1 MALDGSICKWVVN
14 KTNSEYVA
22 YIAKIASVS
31 PTVAKILINRGLK
44 TPEQLASFLNPDI
57 GRLSDPFDLPH
68 FKTAL
73 DRIRS
78 AKSIGERVLICGDYD
93 ADGVTATAIMVEG
106 LREFGLDV
114 HYFIPDRI
122 ADGYGFGIAGIEKAQ
137 EIGAKLIVTV
147 DCGITS
153 FEAVQRANVQG
164 IDVIITD
171 HHEPVRKENN
181 KSSVTG
187 NELPENA
194 SPFML
199 PDALAIVNPKIL
211 VDSTAGSLN
220 LAGAGV
226 AFKLMQ
232 GLFENN
238 WEIVH
243 KFLDLAAMG
252 TAADVVP
259 VIDDNRIIVK
269 EGAKLIQAGQRLG
282 IRALKEAAGLKQ
294 DVFKMSS
301 LYYTMIPR
309 INAAGR
315 IANATDAVS
324 LLTTRSESEAG
335 TLARWLSDLN
345 GKRQKIEEAVFNEAV
360 GMLGAMDMDQ
370 GAIVLASEGWHVG
383 VVGIVASK
391 LAERYNKPA
400 VVLSIDNGIA
410 KGSGRSIPQFD
421 LHQGLIGCKD
431 LLTRFGGHKQAAG
444 LSLDFDKIGEFRAM
458 LSRIIA
464 ETLSKDDLVPVLAI
478 DAAVNIADV
487 SIELVE
493 ELARLEPFGC
503 SNGEPVLGAK
513 CLEVVQPRIVGSNH
527 LKMQLRQNGRRVD
540 SIGFGFGDMLNDFG
554 ANAMIDAAFIP
565 TINEWDGGRYLQ
577 LNLKAIRPSL

>member
-1 MALDGSICKWVVN
+1 MALDGSTCKWVVN
-14 KTNSEYVA
+14 KTNPEYVA
-22 YIAKIASVS
+22 YVAKIASVS
-31 PTVAKILINRGLK
+31 PTVARILINRGLK

-57 GRLSDPFDLPH
+57 GKLSDPFDLPC

-73 DRIRS
+73 DRIKN
-78 AKSIGERVLICGDYD
+78 AGNTGERVLVCGDYD

-122 ADGYGFGIAGIEKAQ
+122 VHGYGFGIAGVEKAE
-137 EIGAKLIVTV
+137 EIGARLIITV

-153 FEAVQRANVQG
+153 FEAVQRANAEG
-164 IDVIITD
+164 IDVVITD
-171 HHEPVRKENN
+171 HHEPLREDSN
-181 KSSVTG
+181 KLPVTS
-187 NELPENA
+187 NELPENT
-194 SPFML
+194 SSFIL
-199 PDALAIVNPKIL
+199 PEALAIVNPKIL
-211 VDSTAGSLN
+211 NSAAGNLN
-220 LAGAGV
+220 LSGAGV
-226 AFKLMQ
+226 AFKLLQ

-238 WEIVH
+238 WDIVH

-259 VIDDNRIIVK
+259 LIDDNRIIVK
-269 EGAKLIQAGQRLG
+269 EGAKLIHSGQRLG
-282 IRALKEAAGLKQ
+282 IRALKEAAGIRQ
-294 DVFKMSS
+294 DAFRMSS

-315 IANATDAVS
+315 IANAADAVS

-335 TLARWLSDLN
+335 ALARRLNDLN
-345 GKRQKIEEAVFNEAV
+345 GKRQKIEESVYNEAT
-360 GMLGAMDMDQ
+360 GMLGEMDTAL

-400 VVLSIDNGIA
+400 IVLSIENGTA

-421 LHQGLIGCKD
+421 LHRGLSGCMDVLK
-431 LLTRFGGHKQAAG
+431 RFGGHKQAAG
-444 LSLDFDKIGEFRAM
+444 LSLDVEKIGEFRER
-458 LSRIIA
+458 LSRTVTD
-464 ETLSKDDLVPVLAI
+464 TLSEEDLVPVLSI
-478 DAAVNIADV
+478 DAAVNIADI

-493 ELARLEPFGC
+493 ELAKLEPFGC

-513 CLEVVQPRIVGSNH
+513 GLEVVQPRIVGNNH
-527 LKMQLRQNGRRVD
+527 LKMHLRQNGRRVD
-540 SIGFGFGDMLNDFG
+540 SIGFDFG
-554 ANAMIDAAFIP
+554 KLLNTVEANTVIDAAFIP

-577 LNLKAIRPSL
+577 LNLKAIRPSF

>member
-1 MALDGSICKWVVN
+1 MALDGSTCKWVVN
-14 KTNSEYVA
+14 KTNPEYVA
-22 YIAKIASVS
+22 YVAKIASVS
-31 PTVAKILINRGLK
+31 PTVARILINRGLK

-57 GRLSDPFDLPH
+57 GKLSDPFDLPC

-73 DRIRS
+73 DRIKD
-78 AKSIGERVLICGDYD
+78 AGNTGERVLVCGDYD

-122 ADGYGFGIAGIEKAQ
+122 VHGYGFGIAGVEKAE
-137 EIGAKLIVTV
+137 EIGARLIITV

-153 FEAVQRANVQG
+153 FEAVQRANAEG
-164 IDVIITD
+164 IDVVITD
-171 HHEPVRKENN
+171 HHEPLREDSN
-181 KSSVTG
+181 KLPVTS
-187 NELPENA
+187 NELPENT
-194 SPFML
+194 SSFIL
-199 PDALAIVNPKIL
+199 PEALAIVNPKIL
-211 VDSTAGSLN
+211 NSAAGNLN
-220 LAGAGV
+220 LSGAGV
-226 AFKLMQ
+226 AFKLLQ

-238 WEIVH
+238 WDIVH

-259 VIDDNRIIVK
+259 LIDDNRIIVK
-269 EGAKLIQAGQRLG
+269 EGAKLIHSGQRLG
-282 IRALKEAAGLKQ
+282 IRALKEAAGIRQ
-294 DVFKMSS
+294 DAFRMSS

-315 IANATDAVS
+315 IANAADAVS

-335 TLARWLSDLN
+335 ALARRLNDLN
-345 GKRQKIEEAVFNEAV
+345 GKRQKIEESVYNEAT
-360 GMLGAMDMDQ
+360 GMLGEMDTAL

-400 VVLSIDNGIA
+400 IVLSIENGTA

-421 LHQGLIGCKD
+421 LHRGLSGCMDVLK
-431 LLTRFGGHKQAAG
+431 RFGGHKQAAG
-444 LSLDFDKIGEFRAM
+444 LSLDVEKIGEFRER
-458 LSRIIA
+458 LSRTVTD
-464 ETLSKDDLVPVLAI
+464 TLSEEDLVPVLSI
-478 DAAVNIADV
+478 DAAVNIADI

-493 ELARLEPFGC
+493 ELAKLEPFGC

-513 CLEVVQPRIVGSNH
+513 GLEVVQPRIVGNNH
-527 LKMQLRQNGRRVD
+527 LKMHLRQNGRRVD
-540 SIGFGFGDMLNDFG
+540 SIGFDFG
-554 ANAMIDAAFIP
+554 KLLNTVEANTVIDAAFIP

-577 LNLKAIRPSL
+577 LNLKAIRPSF